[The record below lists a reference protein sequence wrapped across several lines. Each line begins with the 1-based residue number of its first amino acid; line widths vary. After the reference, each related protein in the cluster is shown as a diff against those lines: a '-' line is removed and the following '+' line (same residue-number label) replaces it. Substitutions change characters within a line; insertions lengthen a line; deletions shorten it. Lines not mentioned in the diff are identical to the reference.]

1 MGRVEEIL
9 EFWFGCGDGS
19 DRQEMWFSA
28 GRAFDQACSAGF
40 RADYERAARG
50 ALDDW
55 MNEPSGALALILLLD
70 QFPRNMFRGTARAF
84 ATDSKALAIA
94 KRMVAAKLDHAVTP
108 SRRAFVYMPFQ
119 HSENLSDQHESMRLF
134 RELAEEHSELA
145 DYLKYAER
153 HLEVIARFGRFPHRN
168 AMLGRASTPQES
180 EFVSSGGE
188 SF

>member
-1 MGRVEEIL
+1 
-9 EFWFGCGDGS
+9 
-19 DRQEMWFSA
+19 
-28 GRAFDQACSAGF
+28 
-40 RADYERAARG
+40 
-50 ALDDW
+50 
-55 MNEPSGALALILLLD
+55 
-70 QFPRNMFRGTARAF
+70 
-84 ATDSKALAIA
+84 
-94 KRMVAAKLDHAVTP
+94 
-108 SRRAFVYMPFQ
+108 VYMPFQ

-180 EFVSSGGE
+180 EFLSSGGE